1 MATTNGHPP
10 PPIDAQAKLNG
21 IVSQD
26 ASKGRVAVHTFD
38 PDATPQEKAA
48 AAGRAKENLKNPNAN
63 DANSTAARG
72 NLILRILLVVNHA
85 HICFTTSLLL

>member
-26 ASKGRVAVHTFD
+26 VSKGRVAVHTFD
-38 PDATPQEKAA
+38 PDASPQEKAA
-48 AAGRAKENLKNPNAN
+48 AAGRAKENLKNPNTN
-63 DANSTAARG
+63 DVNNTTARG
-72 NLILRILLVVNHA
+72 NFILLVLLVAQRTHM
-85 HICFTTSLLL
+85 HLTTCSLM